1 MKDMKL
7 IMESWQQ
14 FTENQEKEE
23 LAKELQSVMDQY
35 GLSPEQVES
44 FLQQTNESVLNE
56 GAVDAL
62 SRLVKQYGKRALTGA
77 LLLSTMMGAAAP
89 GTAYAQDAPVF
100 DENPITQ
107 QTRQVTS
114 VTMQDDALM
123 TQQLLA
129 SLMMVDL
136 SEEGGVDEVVE
147 TIKKIYEIQND
158 KDLTGEIADALKGEG
173 PQKNKYKDLGE
184 LIKRFK
190 KPGQF

>member
-35 GLSPEQVES
+35 DLSPEQVES

-100 DENPITQ
+100 DENPVTQ
-107 QTRQVTS
+107 VMQINQ
-114 VTMQDDALM
+114 QDDDAV
-123 TQQLLA
+123 TQQLIMK
-129 SLMMVDL
+129 LMMVDQ
-136 SEEGGVDEVVE
+136 SEEGWVGEAVDL
-147 TIKKIYEIQND
+147 IKQINDIQD
-158 KDLTGEIADALKGEG
+158 DADLVDQIKDALKGEG
-173 PQKNKYKDLGE
+173 PQQNKIKDLGE
-184 LIKRFK
+184 LAKRFK
-190 KPGQF
+190 